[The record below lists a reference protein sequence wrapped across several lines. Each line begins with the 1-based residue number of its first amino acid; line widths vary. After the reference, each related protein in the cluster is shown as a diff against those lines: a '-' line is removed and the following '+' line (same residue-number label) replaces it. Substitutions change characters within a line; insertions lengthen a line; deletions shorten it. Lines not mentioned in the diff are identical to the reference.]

1 MQPRARAAPGKDTDN
16 SRSMDILIRI
26 NRIAWQF
33 RMRLITAY
41 ATVGISV
48 GFSLLIPFLFGRAV
62 DTMVRHDADAEVFLW
77 LDPATQTLAWLAAG
91 LLGASLARGVFDFA
105 RTYSTDSLSQKVS
118 YVLRNRFY
126 DRLQHMSFAY
136 HDREHTGDLMSKATA
151 DVEAIRRYVNIG
163 MVRSIE
169 AGLRA
174 IVLPMIL
181 VFINW
186 ELALISLAF
195 IPLIVVRSVRVMS
208 RLRAMWTQVQI
219 TMGEAVTVLQEN
231 LVGMNV
237 VKAFASEEFEKRKY
251 DRKARQ
257 LRGEYFQS
265 ERTQGTNSAWMSFYF
280 TVALGLIL
288 WYGGWEV
295 LRGDLSV
302 GELAMFML
310 FLNQL
315 TFPVRMAGFI
325 INSFSRAISSGRRL
339 FDVLEAQSPVV
350 EKDNALELGRAEGRV
365 RFDNVS
371 FGYDPA
377 VPALRGVNITAERN
391 QVIAILGA
399 PGSGKSTIVNL
410 LPRFYEVD
418 EGCITIDGRD
428 IRDLTLASLRRNVG
442 IVQQDV
448 FLFSAT
454 IRDNIAY
461 GASGASLEDVIQAA
475 KVAQLHDHIM
485 TLPDGYDTW
494 VGERGTTLSG
504 GQRQRLSI
512 ARSVLTDPP
521 VLILDDSTSSV
532 DVETE
537 RLIHRA
543 MVAVMQGR
551 TTFVIAHRLST
562 VRDADHIIVLERG
575 RIVEQGTHAELYDAD
590 GIYREILELQLRPQE
605 ELMLDVSID
614 SAMAAAEAAGGRA

>member
-1 MQPRARAAPGKDTDN
+1 
-16 SRSMDILIRI
+16 MDILIRI
-26 NRIAWQF
+26 NSIAWQF
-33 RMRLITAY
+33 RTRLILAY
-41 ATVGISV
+41 LTLAIAT
-48 GFSLLIPFLFGRAV
+48 GFSLLIPLQFGRAI
-62 DTMVRHDADAEVFLW
+62 DAMIRHDRAAETFIW
-77 LDPATQTLAWLAAG
+77 LDPATSTMVWMAVG
-91 LLGASLARGVFDFA
+91 VLGASLGRGVFDFA
-105 RTYSTDSLSQKVS
+105 RTYTTDSLSQKVS

-126 DRLQHMSFAY
+126 DKLQHMSFAY

-151 DVEAIRRYVNIG
+151 DVEAIRRYVNMG

-174 IVLPMIL
+174 TALPIIL
-181 VFINW
+181 AFINW

-195 IPLIVVRSVRVMS
+195 IPFVVVRSVRVMG
-208 RLRAMWTQVQI
+208 RLRTMWTQVQI
-219 TMGEAVTVLQEN
+219 TMGETVTVLQEN

-251 DRKARQ
+251 ERKAQQ
-257 LRGEYFQS
+257 LRGEYFLS
-265 ERTQGTNSAWMSFYF
+265 ERMQGTNSAWMSFYF

-302 GELAMFML
+302 GELGMFML

-325 INSFSRAISSGRRL
+325 INSFSRAISSGHRL
-339 FDVLEAQSPVV
+339 FDVLDARSPVS
-350 EKDNALELGRAEGRV
+350 EREDAINLGRSEGTV
-365 RFDNVS
+365 RFENVS
-371 FGYDPA
+371 FSYDPRI
-377 VPALRGVNITAERN
+377 PALRNVVITAQKNE
-391 QVIAILGA
+391 VIAILGA

-418 EGCITIDGRD
+418 DGRITIDGRD
-428 IRDLTLASLRRNVG
+428 IRDFTLESLRHNVG

-461 GASGASLEDVIQAA
+461 GLSGATLDDVMRAA
-475 KVAQLHDHIM
+475 RVAQLHDHIM
-485 TLPDGYDTW
+485 SLPDGYDTW

-512 ARSVLTDPP
+512 ARSVLIDPP
-521 VLILDDSTSSV
+521 ILILDDSTSSV

-537 RLIHRA
+537 RLIHQA
-543 MVAVMQGR
+543 MIAVMQGR

-562 VRDADHIIVLERG
+562 VRDADHIIVLDRG
-575 RIVEQGTHAELYDAD
+575 RIIEQGSHEQLDAIG
-590 GIYREILELQLRPQE
+590 GIYHEILELQLRPQE
-605 ELMLDVSID
+605 QMLLD
-614 SAMAAAEAAGGRA
+614 AAITHETTAVLRPVQEV

>member
-1 MQPRARAAPGKDTDN
+1 
-16 SRSMDILIRI
+16 MDILLRI
-26 NRIAWQF
+26 NQITWQF
-33 RMRLITAY
+33 RTRLILAY
-41 ATVGISV
+41 ATVAASV
-48 GFSLLIPFLFGRAV
+48 GFSLLIPTLFGSAI
-62 DTMVRHDADAEVFLW
+62 DTMVGREAEDGPFIW
-77 LDPATQTLAWLAAG
+77 LNPATETLVWFAVGLLAAS
-91 LLGASLARGVFDFA
+91 LCRGAFDFA
-105 RTYSTDSLSQKVS
+105 RTYTTDSLSQKVS

-126 DRLQHMSFAY
+126 NKLQHMSFAY

-151 DVEAIRRYVNIG
+151 DVEAIRRYVNMGLI
-163 MVRSIE
+163 RSIE

-174 IVLPMIL
+174 TILPIIL

-195 IPLIVVRSVRVMS
+195 IPFILVRSVRVMG

-219 TMGEAVTVLQEN
+219 TMGETVTVLQEN

-257 LRGEYFQS
+257 LRGEYFLS

-280 TVALGLIL
+280 TIALGLIL

-295 LRGDLSV
+295 LRGDLTF
-302 GELAMFML
+302 GELSMFML

-339 FDVLEAQSPVV
+339 FDVLDAPSPVLEREDAV
-350 EKDNALELGRAEGRV
+350 ELGRADGTV
-365 RFDNVS
+365 RFENVS
-371 FGYDPA
+371 FSYDQQA
-377 VPALRGVNITAERN
+377 PALRNVDITAQNN

-410 LPRFYEVD
+410 LPRFYDAED
-418 EGCITIDGRD
+418 GRITIDGRD
-428 IRDLTLASLRRNVG
+428 IRDFTLESLRRNVG

-461 GASGASLEDVIQAA
+461 GARDANHDDVVRAA
-475 KVAQLHDHIM
+475 QVAQLHDHIM
-485 TLPDGYDTW
+485 SLPDGYDTW

-512 ARSVLTDPP
+512 ARSVLIDPP

-537 RLIHRA
+537 RLIHAA

-562 VRDADHIIVLERG
+562 VQNADHIIVLDRG
-575 RIVEQGTHAELYDAD
+575 RIVEQGSHEQLDAIG
-590 GIYREILELQLRPQE
+590 GIYHEILELQLRPQE
-605 ELMLDVSID
+605 EMMLDV
-614 SAMAAAEAAGGRA
+614 ALTTETAAGRV

>member
-1 MQPRARAAPGKDTDN
+1 
-16 SRSMDILIRI
+16 MDILIRI
-26 NRIAWQF
+26 NSIAWQF
-33 RMRLITAY
+33 RTRLILAY
-41 ATVGISV
+41 LTLAIAT
-48 GFSLLIPFLFGRAV
+48 GFSLLIPLQFGRAI
-62 DTMVRHDADAEVFLW
+62 DAMIRHDRAAETFIW
-77 LDPATQTLAWLAAG
+77 LDPATSTMVWMAVG
-91 LLGASLARGVFDFA
+91 VLGASLGRGVFDFA
-105 RTYSTDSLSQKVS
+105 RTYTTDSLSQKVS

-126 DRLQHMSFAY
+126 DKLQHMSFAY

-151 DVEAIRRYVNIG
+151 DVEAIRRYVNMG

-174 IVLPMIL
+174 TALPIIL
-181 VFINW
+181 AFINW

-195 IPLIVVRSVRVMS
+195 IPFVVVRSVRVMG
-208 RLRAMWTQVQI
+208 RLRTMWTQVQI
-219 TMGEAVTVLQEN
+219 TMGETVTVLQEN

-251 DRKARQ
+251 ERKAQQ
-257 LRGEYFQS
+257 LRGEYFLS
-265 ERTQGTNSAWMSFYF
+265 ERMQGTNSAWMSFYF

-302 GELAMFML
+302 GELGMFML

-325 INSFSRAISSGRRL
+325 INSFSRAISSGHRL
-339 FDVLEAQSPVV
+339 FDVLDARSPVS
-350 EKDNALELGRAEGRV
+350 EREDAINLGRSEGTV
-365 RFDNVS
+365 RFENVS
-371 FGYDPA
+371 FSYDPRI
-377 VPALRGVNITAERN
+377 PALRNVVITAQKNE
-391 QVIAILGA
+391 VIAILGA

-418 EGCITIDGRD
+418 DGRITIDGRD
-428 IRDLTLASLRRNVG
+428 IRDFTLESLRHNVG

-461 GASGASLEDVIQAA
+461 GLSGATLDDVMRAA
-475 KVAQLHDHIM
+475 RVAQLHDHIM
-485 TLPDGYDTW
+485 SLPDGYDTW

-512 ARSVLTDPP
+512 ARSVLIDPP
-521 VLILDDSTSSV
+521 ILILDDSTSSV

-537 RLIHRA
+537 RLIHQA
-543 MVAVMQGR
+543 MIAVMQGR

-562 VRDADHIIVLERG
+562 VRDADHIIVLDRG
-575 RIVEQGTHAELYDAD
+575 RIVEQGSHEQLDAIG
-590 GIYREILELQLRPQE
+590 GIYHEILELQLRPQE
-605 ELMLDVSID
+605 QMLLD
-614 SAMAAAEAAGGRA
+614 AAITHETTAVLRPVQEV